1 MKFTIVTPSYQQGAY
16 LARTIESVLMQ
27 AGPTVD
33 LEYFILD
40 NCSEDG
46 TQEILDHY
54 AHLPTITIIRSP
66 DQGQADAINRGWVL
80 GTGEIFAWLNAD
92 DVYLPNALKTVA
104 SYFETRSD
112 LNVIYGEA
120 IYIDAQDR
128 VLKSVTN
135 IRNYSKSQLQIHD
148 FITQP
153 ATFLRREV
161 IKTTGQLAQTIRYVF
176 DWDYWIR
183 VSMRYEFVRVNE
195 QLAGYR
201 VTGQN
206 LTSTGKGKR
215 FREMLNLVW
224 RYGGLVG
231 MLQFGLRLVR
241 KKLAQQV
248 EMPEVEMPAM
258 KPVTPPL
265 KSRSIL
271 GCRVDGVDY
280 DSACDRIEARVL
292 QRQPGYVIAANVHV
306 IMTAYWNRAYQAV
319 VNQAVL
325 VTPDGMPLVL
335 GLRLLGNAH
344 QTRVYGPDLM
354 LRWCDR
360 ASQTGQSI
368 YLYGSSWE
376 TLEILQVRLLERF
389 PGLII
394 AGTHSPKFGKL
405 SEAER
410 QADCDRIHAS
420 GAAVVFVALGCPK
433 QEWWMA
439 QAGLNAV
446 AIGVGAAFRFHTGE
460 VAQAPRWM
468 MKVGMEWA
476 YRLCQ
481 EPRRLWRRYV
491 IHNPAFLVLF
501 GWQVLLER
509 FFRRLG

>member
-16 LARTIESVLMQ
+16 LARTIESVLTQ
-27 AGPTVD
+27 VGPTVD

-46 TQEILDHY
+46 TEAVLERYVNHEK
-54 AHLPTITIIRSP
+54 ITIIRSR
-66 DQGQADAINRGWVL
+66 DQGQADAINRGWAM

-92 DVYLPNALKTVA
+92 DIYLPNALKTVA
-104 SYFETRSD
+104 NYFETRSD
-112 LNVIYGEA
+112 LDALYGEA
-120 IYIDAQDR
+120 IYIDAQDQ
-128 VLKSVTN
+128 VLKPVTN
-135 IRNYSKSQLQIHD
+135 IRNYFKSQLKIHD

-153 ATFLRREV
+153 ATFLRRDV
-161 IKTTGQLAQTIRYVF
+161 IKTTGKLSQNDRYVF

-183 VSMRYEFVRVNE
+183 VSIRYEFVRVNE
-195 QLAGYR
+195 RLAGYR

-224 RYGGLVG
+224 RYGGMVG
-231 MLQFGLRLVR
+231 ILRFGLRLMR

-248 EMPEVEMPAM
+248 EMPAV
-258 KPVTPPL
+258 KPMTSAP

-280 DSACDRIEARVL
+280 ESACDRIESQVS

-306 IMTAYWNRAYQAV
+306 IMTAYWNRAYQNV
-319 VNQAVL
+319 VNQAML

-335 GLRLLGNAH
+335 GLKVLGNAK

-360 ASQTGQSI
+360 ASQTGLPI

-376 TLEILQVRLLERF
+376 TLEILQMRLLERF
-389 PGLII
+389 PTLII
-394 AGTHSPKFGKL
+394 AGAHSPKFGDL
-405 SEAER
+405 SETER
-410 QADCDRIHAS
+410 RADCDRINAS

-439 QAGLNAV
+439 QAKLDAV

-468 MKVGMEWA
+468 MAIGLEWS
-476 YRLCQ
+476 YRLFQ
-481 EPRRLWRRYV
+481 EPGRLWRRYV
-491 IHNPAFLVLF
+491 INNPAFLVLF
-501 GWQVLLER
+501 GWQVLLEQVR
-509 FFRRLG
+509 KRLR

>member
-1 MKFTIVTPSYQQGAY
+1 MKFTIVTPSYQQGDY
-16 LARTIESVLMQ
+16 LARTIESVLIQ
-27 AGPTVD
+27 AGPTVE

-46 TQEILDHY
+46 TQVVLDHY
-54 AHLPTITIIRSP
+54 AHRSNITIIRSP
-66 DQGQADAINRGWVL
+66 DQGQADAINRGWAL
-80 GTGEIFAWLNAD
+80 GTGDIFAWLNAD

-104 SYFETRSD
+104 NYFETRSD
-112 LNVIYGEA
+112 LNALYGEA
-120 IYIDAQDR
+120 IYIDAQDQ
-128 VLKSVTN
+128 VLKPVTN
-135 IRNYSKSQLQIHD
+135 IRNYSKSQLKIHE

-153 ATFLRREV
+153 ATFLRRDVVE
-161 IKTTGQLAQTIRYVF
+161 TTGQLAQHVRYVF

-183 VSMRYEFVRVNE
+183 VSKCYEFVRVSE
-195 QLAGYR
+195 PLAGYR

-224 RYGGLVG
+224 HYGGIVG
-231 MLQFGLRLVR
+231 MLQFGLRILR
-241 KKLAQQV
+241 KRLARQV
-248 EMPEVEMPAM
+248 EMPAI
-258 KPVTPPL
+258 KPMTSTL
-265 KSRSIL
+265 TSESKSRSIL

-280 DSACDRIEARVL
+280 DSACDRIETWVV
-292 QRQPGYVIAANVHV
+292 QRQSGYVIAANVHV
-306 IMTAYWNRAYQAV
+306 IMTAYWNRAYQSV

-335 GLRLLGNAH
+335 GLRLLGNTN

-360 ASQTGQSI
+360 ASRTGLPI

-376 TLEILQVRLLERF
+376 TLETLEARLLERF
-389 PGLII
+389 PTLII
-394 AGTHSPKFGKL
+394 AGAYSPKFGEL

-410 QADCDRIHAS
+410 QMDCDRINAS
-420 GAAVVFVALGCPK
+420 GASVVFVALGCPK

-439 QAGLNAV
+439 QAGLDAV

-468 MKVGMEWA
+468 MGLGLEWV

-491 IHNPAFLVLF
+491 INNPAFLVLF

-509 FFRRLG
+509 VFKRLG

>member
-27 AGPTVD
+27 AGSTVD

-40 NCSEDG
+40 NCSEDE
-46 TQEILDHY
+46 TEEILARYVNHDR
-54 AHLPTITIIRSP
+54 ITIIRSP
-66 DQGQADAINRGWVL
+66 DNGQADAINRGWAL
-80 GTGEIFAWLNAD
+80 GTGEVFAWLNAD

-104 SYFETRSD
+104 TYFETRSNID
-112 LNVIYGEA
+112 AIYGEA
-120 IYIDAQDR
+120 LYIDAHDQ
-128 VLKSVTN
+128 VLKPVTN
-135 IRNYSKSQLQIHD
+135 IRNYSKSQLKIHD

-153 ATFLRREV
+153 ATFLRRDV
-161 IKTTGQLAQTIRYVF
+161 IETTGNLSQNDRYVF

-195 QLAGYR
+195 PLAGYR

-215 FREMLNLVW
+215 FQEMLNLVW
-224 RYGGLVG
+224 RYGGIVG
-231 MLQFGLRLVR
+231 MLQFGLRLMR
-241 KKLAQQV
+241 KNLARQV
-248 EMPEVEMPAM
+248 EMPTVR
-258 KPVTPPL
+258 PVTSDLISNL

-271 GCRVDGVDY
+271 GCRIDGVDY
-280 DSACDRIEARVL
+280 GSACDRIESRVV

-306 IMTAYWNRAYQAV
+306 IMTAYWNRAYQNV
-319 VNQAVL
+319 VNDAVL

-335 GLRLLGNAH
+335 GLRLLGNVH

-360 ASQTGQSI
+360 ASQTGLPI

-376 TLEILQVRLLERF
+376 TLETLQMRLLERF
-389 PGLII
+389 PTLII
-394 AGTHSPKFGKL
+394 AGAYSPKFGEL

-410 QADCDRIHAS
+410 RADCDRINAS

-439 QAGLNAV
+439 EAGLEAV

-468 MKVGMEWA
+468 MAIGLEWA
-476 YRLCQ
+476 YRLFQ
-481 EPRRLWRRYV
+481 EPGRLWRRYV
-491 IHNPAFLVLF
+491 IHNPAFVVLF

-509 FFRRLG
+509 FFSRLG

>member
-1 MKFTIVTPSYQQGAY
+1 MKFTIVTPSYQQGAF

-46 TQEILDHY
+46 TEEILARYVNHEK
-54 AHLPTITIIRSP
+54 ITVIRSP
-66 DQGQADAINRGWVL
+66 DHGQADAINRGWAM
-80 GTGEIFAWLNAD
+80 GTGEVFAWLNAD

-104 SYFETRSD
+104 NYFETRSNID
-112 LNVIYGEA
+112 AIYGEA
-120 IYIDAQDR
+120 IYIDAQGQ
-128 VLKSVTN
+128 VLKPVTN
-135 IRNYSKSQLQIHD
+135 IRNYSKSRLKTHD

-161 IKTTGQLAQTIRYVF
+161 METTGQLSQSDRYVF

-183 VSMRYEFVRVNE
+183 VSMHYKFVRVNE
-195 QLAGYR
+195 RLAGYR
-201 VTGQN
+201 VTGEN

-224 RYGGLVG
+224 RYGRIVG
-231 MLQFGLRLVR
+231 VVQFGLRLIQ
-241 KKLAQQV
+241 KKLVQQV
-248 EMPEVEMPAM
+248 EMPAV
-258 KPVTPPL
+258 KPMTLAL

-280 DSACDRIEARVL
+280 DSACNRIESQVL

-306 IMTAYWNRAYQAV
+306 IMTAYWNRAYQNI
-319 VNQAVL
+319 VNQAIL

-335 GLRLLGNAH
+335 GLKLLGNS
-344 QTRVYGPDLM
+344 QQSRVYGPDLM

-360 ASQTGQSI
+360 ASKTGLPI
-368 YLYGSSWE
+368 YLYGSSWKTLE
-376 TLEILQVRLLERF
+376 TLQMRLLERF
-389 PGLII
+389 PTLII
-394 AGTHSPKFGKL
+394 AGAHSPKFGNL

-410 QADCDRIHAS
+410 RADCDRINAS
-420 GAAVVFVALGCPK
+420 GARVVFVALGCPK

-439 QAGLNAV
+439 QAGLDAV

-468 MKVGMEWA
+468 MAIGLEWV
-476 YRLCQ
+476 YRLFQ
-481 EPRRLWRRYV
+481 EPGRLWRRYV
-491 IHNPAFLVLF
+491 INNPAFLVLF

-509 FFRRLG
+509 VRKRLG